1 MEFNFEK
8 LDVYSDAVT
17 LASQVYEM
25 TKLFPR
31 DEVFGI
37 TNQFRR
43 ASISIASNIAE
54 GNRRAAQD
62 LSKNK
67 RTKKFTEKVKRL
79 SVLCF

>member
-54 GNRRAAQD
+54 GSRRAAQD

-67 RTKKFTEKVKRL
+67 RTKKLTEKVKRFSARRL
-79 SVLCF
+79 